1 MTGKDLEK
9 LRPELGGFLG
19 RFRGCFSDG
28 RVRGHFR
35 TFVSGQLSPLPRKSL
50 EPIADWAGMPPR
62 TLQEF
67 MSLAEW
73 DEERLRD
80 RVREIADME
89 FGPPRDYGTIGILDE
104 TSFAKKGDKTACV
117 QRQYC
122 GCTGKI
128 DNCVQSIHLSYANGD
143 DHVLIDSDLYLPES
157 WDQDRARCRAAG
169 IPDDVVYRPFYK
181 IALEEVRRA
190 RDGGIRLDWITADER
205 YGRVIGFLEGL
216 EDLGKRYVLEV
227 PTDFRGWCFAPTVW
241 TEEPDPGRMGPP
253 RHYPRVAD
261 RTPPSRTVAHHL
273 RYATAFQRQL
283 WIPYHIKNSEKGPEI
298 WEVKVVPFYQDR
310 HGLPFGPLWLVVAR
324 NVLDDQLKFFVAH
337 APPGTPLA
345 VILWIAFSRWHV
357 ERCFEDEKGEVGM
370 DHFEVRK
377 YGSIRRQLFLSM
389 VSFLFLALQRR
400 NLRGGKSGHHGLP
413 TPHGDERRAVLTRS
427 ASEGSTKASVE
438 GGRADRRDP
447 ASKHR
452 SEEGSHSDEIQTIGR
467 NGLQSTPSPVLYPA
481 SRVAL

>member
-1 MTGKDLEK
+1 MTGTDLEK
-9 LRPELGGFLG
+9 LRPELGRFLG
-19 RFRGCFSDG
+19 RFRGCFSDD

-35 TFVSGQLSPLPRKSL
+35 TFVSGQLGPLPRKSL

-73 DEERLRD
+73 NEERLRD
-80 RVREIADME
+80 RVREIADVE

-122 GCTGKI
+122 GCTGKV

-181 IALEEVRRA
+181 IAIEEVGRA
-190 RDGGIRLDWITADER
+190 HDGGIRLDWITADER

-216 EDLGKRYVLEV
+216 ENLGKRYVLEV

-261 RTPPSRTVAHHL
+261 GTPPSRTVAHHL
-273 RYATAFQRQL
+273 RYAKAFQRQPWL
-283 WIPYHIKNSEKGPEI
+283 PYHIKDTENGPEI

-324 NVLDDQLKFFVAH
+324 NVLDGQVKFFAAH
-337 APPGTPLA
+337 APPGTPLE

-357 ERCFEDEKGEVGM
+357 ERCFEDEKDEIGM

-389 VSFLFLALQRR
+389 VSYLFLALQRR
-400 NLRGGKSGHHGLP
+400 RLRGEKSGRHRLP
-413 TPHGDERRAVLTRS
+413 DENRHERLALHSRS
-427 ASEGSTKASVE
+427 APEHSTETTRAN
-438 GGRADRRDP
+438 GRATRNN
-447 ASKHR
+447 AAAQHR
-452 SEEGSHSDEIQTIGR
+452 SQTSSHTHEIPPTQR
-467 NGLQSTPSPVLYPA
+467 NGVQSPSSAVLYPA